1 MTDDIKTGRFI
12 SLVLRHHPEAAA
24 VTLDEHGYADVD
36 QLIKGVNKKFPGFT
50 GEDLDRIVRENN
62 KQRYSYSED
71 KTKIRANQGHSVTY
85 VDAELEKKAPP
96 AVLFHGTAETFL
108 PDIMKEGLK
117 PMSRQYVHLSTDTV
131 TAEKVG
137 RRHGKPVILKIN
149 TEKMAQDGFEF
160 FISANGVWQIK
171 AVPAEY
177 IERI

>member
-1 MTDDIKTGRFI
+1 MTDDIKAGRFI
-12 SLVLRHHPEAAA
+12 SLALRHHPEAAGI
-24 VTLDEHGYADVD
+24 TLDEHGYADTD
-36 QLIKGVNKKFPGFT
+36 ELIKGVSRKFPGFT

-62 KQRYSYSED
+62 KQRYSYNED

-85 VDAELEKKAPP
+85 VDVELERKTPP
-96 AVLFHGTAETFL
+96 AVLFHGTAETSL
-108 PDIMKEGLK
+108 PSIMKEGLK
-117 PMSRQYVHLSTDTV
+117 PMSRLYVHLSPDAE

-137 RRHGKPVILKIN
+137 KRHGKPVILKIN
-149 TEKMAQDGFEF
+149 TEKMSQDGFEF